1 VIVFPPKSPTTT
13 TTIYNSSD
21 PEFTGS
27 TGSSAPDDPTT
38 TEGASPSGVLVP
50 KVAVKTIP
58 SALAL
63 AAGEERGPDGGSPS
77 SAEVAGSSSGDSAR
91 LISAADAGDRAEQA
105 AAPVA
110 SRRTGLTRDLPE
122 AVRSP
127 LGGILLAALVSFVVA
142 GSYCG
147 WLLLARR

>member
-1 VIVFPPKSPTTT
+1 V
-13 TTIYNSSD
+13 
-21 PEFTGS
+21 
-27 TGSSAPDDPTT
+27 
-38 TEGASPSGVLVP
+38 
-50 KVAVKTIP
+50 
-58 SALAL
+58 
-63 AAGEERGPDGGSPS
+63 
-77 SAEVAGSSSGDSAR
+77 
-91 LISAADAGDRAEQA
+91 SAADRGDRAEPA

-110 SRRTGLTRDLPE
+110 ARRTGLTRSLPE